1 MRVIP
6 THRRHR
12 SGVLLAPP
20 VDDYPLHRAHAR
32 LRARAHQ
39 LAVHDDRV
47 AFRDLVEQRDRAL
60 ALRSVEPRASG
71 RTCTSAASP
80 PRRYCLTVLRA
91 IPNSRA
97 MRFR

>member
-20 VDDYPLHRAHAR
+20 VDDDPLHRAHAR

-47 AFRDLVEQRDRAL
+47 ACRDLVEQRARAR
-60 ALRSVEPRASG
+60 AASSARASG
-71 RTCTSAASP
+71 RTCTSAAAP

-91 IPNSRA
+91 IPSSRA